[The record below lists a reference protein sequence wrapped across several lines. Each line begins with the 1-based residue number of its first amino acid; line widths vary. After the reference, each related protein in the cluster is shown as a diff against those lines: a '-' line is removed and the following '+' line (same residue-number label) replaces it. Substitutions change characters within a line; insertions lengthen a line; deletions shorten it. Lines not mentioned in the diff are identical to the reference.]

1 MNNPDEIAC
10 RLALL
15 QGVEISPADLESIAK
30 EIEDNLRIVAELE
43 EFCREV
49 PWTALQTQP
58 PVRKV

>member
-1 MNNPDEIAC
+1 MKNPDEVAR

-43 EFCREV
+43 EFSQGIG
-49 PWTALQTQP
+49 WTALQVQP
-58 PVRKV
+58 STRKP